1 MILEITGIVLGLI
14 AISLS
19 IYFYKQQQISDNL
32 IDGDVQHLQDALLA
46 LQQEFTQY
54 QVDTARKIKE
64 LEDAI
69 VIKAK
74 EQDKNIVKLTKEL
87 PTVIGR
93 VVSQIEFSQD
103 KLNRK

>member
-1 MILEITGIVLGLI
+1 MYLGII

-19 IYFYKQQQISDNL
+19 LISIGLIFYFKKNQQISNNL
-32 IDGDVQHLQDALLA
+32 TEGDMQHLQNSLLA
-46 LQQEFTQY
+46 LQKEFTQY
-54 QVDTARKIKE
+54 QVDTARKTKE

-74 EQDKNIVKLTKEL
+74 EQDKNMVKLTKEL